1 MATTHTENIRVE
13 GEPRTRYE
21 RLADVIRYPHPTTMT
36 TENTTVWV
44 RGKTYRK
51 LREKKEEKNAS
62 SYNELIDEALDEI

>member
-1 MATTHTENIRVE
+1 
-13 GEPRTRYE
+13 
-21 RLADVIRYPHPTTMT
+21 MT

-44 RGKTYRK
+44 RGQTYRK